1 MKKMIKRINIALA
14 CLTTALVG
22 TGLAMVNASA
32 DETEASASNFCVY
45 GAQVHYMTAEQS
57 EKDENGIRFL
67 IAVDYELFSDLVAD
81 NATIAALAVAEDV
94 VTSDKAELTLD
105 TEVSGNYQVE
115 TVEFSYNDFQ
125 DGVIADYKVA
135 YLTLEN
141 FKVSQYNRV
150 HMVNAYYQIP
160 ESDEVYAGT
169 KRTTMAAIAK
179 EAASKITGNTEK
191 ELAKKAKL
199 ESYVKEYGVTFVVG
213 GQEQPAF
220 GVKYGETID
229 AGDIPTFGNDVIFGG
244 WFKDANFE
252 EEFDITSPIVGTT
265 KIYAKTQTIADA
277 TGGVFKSMTSDY
289 TIESG
294 DPLKL
299 VQSLGKNEK
308 GLAKFNLQPTDDYY
322 ISLKVTMDDKL
333 KVTSVA
339 GGKDN
344 RFGFAFI
351 DEAQNMNYRFFIR
364 GTQFAA
370 VYQPL
375 SEHMYGGEDSTTK
388 YTYIYGKQNATSSR
402 KTPYVE
408 LSNVNSINE
417 NLEMDIA
424 FQKVGNQISFYVG
437 GYLIV
442 TQTVADGFNG
452 IPALLNYTNDVNGP
466 GFNTPAYSNIVVKKG
481 EEVGAWVN
489 TFTLLT
495 SDYVASG
502 ASDSLVLTQTLQQS
516 KNGLAYFKG
525 VKAGDDFTI
534 SMKVTLSGNPS
545 TLVQGTNAGAD
556 MRVGLALLDTATGVN
571 YSYTFR
577 GVMAALIERQAA
589 TSLYEAR
596 TGSSYETSKGNV
608 TYIVGPGNS
617 VPQSMDGLESTEVV
631 RLQNTSDINS
641 DKEINLK
648 YEKVG
653 TSMKVYIDGCLA
665 KEYTI
670 ASDFTGVPVLL
681 SYNLDTKADRVHKFS
696 NIVVTV
702 TNNA

>member
-220 GVKYGETID
+220 GVKYGEAIAT
-229 AGDIPTFGNDVIFGG
+229 GDIPTFGNDVIFGG

-452 IPALLNYTNDVNGP
+452 IPSLLNYTNDVNGQ
-466 GFNTPAYSNIVVKKG
+466 GYNTPAYSNIVVKK
-481 EEVGAWVN
+481 AQTN
-489 TFTLLT
+489 TIASFTE
-495 SDYVASG
+495 DYVGSMASG
-502 ASDSLVLTQTLQQS
+502 SLVLTQTLQQS

-534 SMKVTLSGNPS
+534 SMKVTLSGSPA
-545 TLVQGTNAGAD
+545 TLAQPANAGAD

-571 YSYTFR
+571 YSYMFR
-577 GVMAALIERQAA
+577 GTKCALIERQAA
-589 TSLYEAR
+589 DSLYEAR
-596 TGSSYETSKGNV
+596 KGSSYEKSTGNV
-608 TYIVGPGNS
+608 TYIVGKTNS
-617 VPQSMDGLESTEVV
+617 TTYNNDPDYKETNDAPVQ
-631 RLQNTSDINS
+631 LQNTGAINGS
-641 DKEINLK
+641 STINLK

-653 TSMKVYIDGCLA
+653 TSMKVYINDELA

-670 ASDFTGVPVLL
+670 GAEFTGVPVLL
-681 SYNLDTKADRVHKFS
+681 SYNLDTKTDRVHKFS